1 MRRSE
6 HRVAHRQTILAEWTA
21 EEVPGVTLTPRDRRL
36 ADAVNATERLAILE
50 TRNGVRVETRSW
62 VGVLRFE
69 EWELRVVPKLSGGD
83 PGVAAMVHAT
93 AGLGSLRALPGTRT
107 LHASGATLL
116 DLLAMLFARECESVV
131 RSGLLSDY
139 VEREDALPVVRGRIL
154 ADRQVLE
161 RFGRVDRVIC
171 RYEERESDIWENQ
184 LLSLALAQVAPRVRH
199 PEARS
204 HLLRLRTLFAEVSP
218 APPPQW
224 RFPADDDY
232 HRLNEHCRP
241 AHTLAC
247 LLLESMGI
255 RELLRAGEH
264 RGFAFLL
271 DMNALFERFASHVV
285 ERVLA
290 GHGVRVHRQRQDRL
304 IWDADRGVPYAR
316 VIPDLLAETASGT
329 RLSIDAK
336 YKAYD
341 DRRVSPADVYQSFL
355 YARAYGGA
363 GSGGVSH
370 AMVLFPCRGDTLQ
383 PKRLRVRDGAGRDMA
398 EVAAVGI
405 PLSRIIDELAADGGP
420 ALATLQGLILAHL
433 TGSVRA
439 NPPGAAA
446 TGGVAGGSAGR

>member
-1 MRRSE
+1 M
-6 HRVAHRQTILAEWTA
+6 V
-21 EEVPGVTLTPRDRRL
+21 LTPRDRRL
-36 ADAVNATERLAILE
+36 VHAVNATQRLAILE

-69 EWELRVVPKLSGGD
+69 AWELRVVPKLSGGD
-83 PGVAAMVHAT
+83 LGVAAMVQAT
-93 AGLGSLRALPGTRT
+93 AGIGLLRALPGMRT

-139 VEREDALPVVRGRIL
+139 VEREEALPVVRGRIL

-171 RYEERESDIWENQ
+171 RYEEREADTWENR
-184 LLSLALAQVAPRVRH
+184 LLASALDQVAPRVRH
-199 PEARS
+199 PEVRD
-204 HLLRLRTLFAEVSP
+204 HLLRLRTLFSEVCPGRSTEWRTP
-218 APPPQW
+218 AN
-224 RFPADDDY
+224 DDY
-232 HRLNEHCRP
+232 HRLNEHYRP
-241 AHTLAC
+241 AHTLAS

-271 DMNALFERFASHVV
+271 DMNALFERFVSRMV
-285 ERVLA
+285 ESALA

-316 VIPDLLAETASGT
+316 VVPDLLLEAASGT

-341 DRRVSPADVYQSFL
+341 ERRLSPADVYQSFL
-355 YARAYGGA
+355 YAQAYGGA
-363 GSGGVSH
+363 RSADIRR
-370 AMVLFPCRGDTLQ
+370 AMLLFPCGGGTLQ
-383 PKRLRVRDGAGRDMA
+383 RRRLRVRDAAGGELA
-398 EVAAVGI
+398 ELAAVGI
-405 PLSRIIDELAADGGP
+405 PLPRIIDELGAGSG
-420 ALATLQGLILAHL
+420 LAMQAVRESILACL
-433 TGSVRA
+433 FDRESVSPQRA
-439 NPPGAAA
+439 
-446 TGGVAGGSAGR
+446 V